1 MSHIQYECIRSAG
14 ETHQV
19 QIPRWSLYD
28 ADSAMI
34 HQTKFHIYNNKN
46 IVSRLRI
53 WELKIHAK
61 RLSLYVVM
69 DILSTWRLN
78 NSMIKL
84 FLQDKFLNNSNH
96 FVNDFLI
103 IRSSITVR
111 LSIDEK
117 LKNRGIK
124 IAKISYRC
132 TSL

>member
-1 MSHIQYECIRSAG
+1 MSHIQYECIRSVG

-19 QIPRWSLYD
+19 QIPRWSPYD

-96 FVNDFLI
+96 LVNDFLI

>member
-1 MSHIQYECIRSAG
+1 MSHIQYECIRSVG

-19 QIPRWSLYD
+19 QIPRWSPYD